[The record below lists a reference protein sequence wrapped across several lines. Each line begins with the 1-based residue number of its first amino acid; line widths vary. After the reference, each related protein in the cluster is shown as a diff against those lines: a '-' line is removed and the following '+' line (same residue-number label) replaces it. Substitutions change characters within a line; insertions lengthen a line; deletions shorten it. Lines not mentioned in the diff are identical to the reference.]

1 MVIFKLASTLFNLK
15 SSDGAS
21 NLLANPHIRVKN
33 RKKAKIHIGDRVPV
47 ITNTSTATGFVSESV
62 SYLDVGLKLDVE
74 PTIMM
79 DDEVSIDVGLE
90 VSNIVNEI
98 VTSKGSVSYRLGTRN
113 AATVLRLKNGETQM
127 LAGLINN
134 EERSSADK
142 VPGLSSLPVIGRLFS
157 SKKTSGSKTEIVLLI
172 RPKII
177 RNLMVPYGLGHTE
190 VSLGTEGSGRY
201 SSGNGNSSNY
211 ETPVYQTQQEIQ
223 PPPLETS
230 LPPPITPIQLNI
242 PAPPPLP

>member
-113 AATVLRLKNGETQM
+113 AATVLR
-127 LAGLINN
+127 
-134 EERSSADK
+134 
-142 VPGLSSLPVIGRLFS
+142 
-157 SKKTSGSKTEIVLLI
+157 
-172 RPKII
+172 
-177 RNLMVPYGLGHTE
+177 
-190 VSLGTEGSGRY
+190 
-201 SSGNGNSSNY
+201 
-211 ETPVYQTQQEIQ
+211 
-223 PPPLETS
+223 
-230 LPPPITPIQLNI
+230 
-242 PAPPPLP
+242 